1 MQIKTLSLVAS
12 CLFTLSAFS
21 AQKGENFVIAERGT
35 LADCV
40 IRLPQ
45 NPSRSQVY
53 AAEELKRFVNRLTGV
68 ALPSQGVL
76 SHEIRFET
84 LKRADLGDDG
94 FEIEIVD
101 GDLVI
106 RGSDVRGCLYA
117 VYDLLERF
125 AGVRWY
131 TSWCETVPVMG
142 KFIVPAGTRIVSKP
156 AFEMRQ
162 PYWYDMMVHPNFA
175 ARLRVNG
182 YNHTNLR
189 GVALDHLGGDSYR
202 FGGGLSSCHTFNK
215 LCDPIKYFDEHPE
228 YFSLV
233 KGKRLKENTQLCLT
247 NPDVLDIVT
256 SNVLE
261 RIRRDPT
268 AKFYGV
274 SQNDWYNYCECEKCA
289 AIDKEEGSH
298 AGTMIRFVNAV
309 AERVEREFPGVFI
322 ETLAYQ
328 YTRKPPAVTKPRK
341 NVVICL
347 CTIELDFSHSIP
359 ESSFA
364 ENRMFMDDITRWAK
378 LTDKLY
384 VWDYVTQFSHYSH
397 AFANVHALQGN
408 LRFFRDNSVSM
419 IFEQGQR
426 EGYHAGFAELKA
438 WLLAKLMWDP
448 EQDVKPLLDDFFYG
462 YYGDAAQPV
471 REYFE
476 LLHKKQREYSKDPKN
491 PLTIFMGVNHP
502 PYTDSGFMAEADR
515 LWKKALAS
523 VSEYS
528 RVYYNVKMGAF
539 SHYYTKLELKRAE
552 KTDLELRNDPEAVE
566 LARWLLKTKALAR
579 GPMMVV
585 EWSESA
591 RISGWKVIAEGPQK
605 PAER

>member
-1 MQIKTLSLVAS
+1 MHMKTLSLAAS
-12 CLFTLSAFS
+12 CVLAF
-21 AQKGENFVIAERGT
+21 AAFAAEKGENFVIAERGT
-35 LADCV
+35 LAECV

-45 NPSRSQVY
+45 NASRSQIY
-53 AAEELKRFVNRLTGV
+53 AAEELRRFVNKMTGV
-68 ALPSQGVL
+68 LLPMEGALAR
-76 SHEIRFET
+76 EIRFET

-94 FEIEIVD
+94 FEMEIKD
-101 GDLVI
+101 GDLVL

-125 AGVRWY
+125 GGVRWY
-131 TSWCETVPVMG
+131 TSWCETVPVMD
-142 KFIVPAGTRIVSKP
+142 KFLVPAGTSIVSKP

-162 PYWYDMMVHPNFA
+162 PFWYDMIVHPRFA

-182 YNHTNLR
+182 YNHTGLQ
-189 GVALDHLGGDSYR
+189 GVALDHLGGDSFR
-202 FGGGLSSCHTFNK
+202 FGGGLSSCHTFNR
-215 LCDPIKYFDEHPE
+215 LCDPRKYFDEHPE

-233 KGKRLKENTQLCLT
+233 KGKRLKEYTQLCLT

-256 SNVLE
+256 SNVLD
-261 RIRRDPT
+261 RIRRDPG

-289 AIDKEEGSH
+289 AVDKEEGSQ

-309 AERVEREFPGVFI
+309 AERVEREFPDVFI

-328 YTRKPPAVTKPRK
+328 YTRKPPAKTKPRK
-341 NVVICL
+341 NVVVCL

-359 ESSFA
+359 ESSY
-364 ENRMFMDDITRWAK
+364 EQNRRFMEDITLWGK
-378 LTDKLY
+378 KTDKLY
-384 VWDYVTQFSHYSH
+384 VWDYVTQFTHYSH
-397 AFANVHALQGN
+397 AFANVYALQGN
-408 LRFFRDNSVSM
+408 LRFFRDNKVAM

-426 EGYHAGFAELKA
+426 EGYHSGFAELKA

-448 EQDVKPLLDDFFYG
+448 DQDIKPLLDDFFYG
-462 YYGDAAQPV
+462 YYGDAAPAV

-476 LLHKKQREYSKDPKN
+476 LLHKKQREYSKDPKK

-502 PYTDSGFMAEADR
+502 PYTDAAFMAEADR

-523 VSEYS
+523 VSEYT
-528 RVYYNVKMGAF
+528 RTYYNVKMGAF

-566 LARWLLKTKALAR
+566 LARWLLKTKAIAR
-579 GPMMVV
+579 GPVTV
-585 EWSESA
+585 IEWSEGQ
-591 RISGWKVIAEGPQK
+591 RIAGWKIIAEGPDK
-605 PAER
+605 AVAK

>member
-1 MQIKTLSLVAS
+1 MQIKTLSLVVS
-12 CLFTLSAFS
+12 CLLTLGAFS

-94 FEIEIVD
+94 FEIEIAD

-131 TSWCETVPVMG
+131 TSWCETVPVMD
-142 KFIVPAGTRIVSKP
+142 KFIVPAGTKIVSKP

-162 PYWYDMMVHPNFA
+162 PYWYDMMVHPDFA

-215 LCDPIKYFDEHPE
+215 LCDPVKYFDEHPE

-397 AFANVHALQGN
+397 AFANVYALQGN

-462 YYGDAAQPV
+462 YYGDAAQSV

-552 KTDLELRNDPEAVE
+552 KTDLELKNDPEAVE

>member
-1 MQIKTLSLVAS
+1 MQIKTLSLVVS
-12 CLFTLSAFS
+12 CLLTLGAFS

-94 FEIEIVD
+94 FEIEIAD

-131 TSWCETVPVMG
+131 TSWCETVPVMD
-142 KFIVPAGTRIVSKP
+142 KFIVPAGTKIVSKP

-162 PYWYDMMVHPNFA
+162 PYWYDMMVHPDFA

-215 LCDPIKYFDEHPE
+215 LCDPVKYFDEHPE

-397 AFANVHALQGN
+397 AFANVYALQGN

-462 YYGDAAQPV
+462 YYGDAARPV

-552 KTDLELRNDPEAVE
+552 KTDLELKNDPEAVE
-566 LARWLLKTKALAR
+566 LARWLLKAKALAR